1 MPQPISPAA
10 PAPGMGTGI
19 RVMVVD
25 DSVFVRGI
33 VSRWLSED
41 PAFEL
46 VGTYSNGKA
55 ALADLD
61 RVQPDVVVLDLEMP
75 EMDGLTALP
84 LILKQRRNTT
94 VIVAS
99 ALSRRGAEI
108 SLKALTLGAADYL
121 PKPDATK
128 EGGKGTFATDDFRRE
143 LMEKVRSLGLKV
155 LRQSGRA
162 PVAPPSAQPQAV
174 AAIPSQPR
182 GPIRLRPYSASDVS
196 LLAVGSSTGGPQA
209 LTRLFAVL
217 GPHIDRIPVVITQ
230 HMPPTFTALLA
241 EHVTRAAGRQAAEGE
256 DGEALRAGRIYIAP
270 GGRHMLL
277 ERDGPRTLI
286 RLSDGPA
293 VNFCKPAVDPMFNT
307 VAEIYR
313 RNALALVLT
322 GMGSDGARG
331 AGSIADAGGSVIVQ
345 DEETSVVW
353 GMPGATAS
361 AGNASEVLP
370 LQAIGPKV
378 IAMLARRRG

>member
-1 MPQPISPAA
+1 MPQPSSSPAA
-10 PAPGMGTGI
+10 ATPGSAI

-33 VSRWLSED
+33 IARWLSDD

-55 ALADLD
+55 ALGDLE
-61 RVQPDVVVLDLEMP
+61 RVQPDVVILDLEMP

-128 EGGKGTFATDDFRRE
+128 GTFATEDFKRE

-155 LRQSGRA
+155 LRQAGRA
-162 PVAPPSAQPQAV
+162 PALPPPSVQPQA
-174 AAIPSQPR
+174 AAAAASPPR

-196 LLAVGSSTGGPQA
+196 LIAVGSSTGGPQA

-217 GPHIDRIPVVITQ
+217 GPYLERIPVVITQ
-230 HMPPTFTALLA
+230 HMPATFTALLA
-241 EHVTRAAGRQAAEGE
+241 EHVSRAAGRQAAEGQE
-256 DGEALRAGRIYIAP
+256 GEVLAAGRIYIAP
-270 GGRHMLL
+270 GGKHMLL

-293 VNFCKPAVDPMFNT
+293 VNFCKPAVDPMFDT
-307 VAEIYR
+307 VAQIYR

-331 AGSIADAGGSVIVQ
+331 AGLIADAGGSVIVQ

-353 GMPGATAS
+353 GMPGATAH

>member
-1 MPQPISPAA
+1 MPQSSA
-10 PAPGMGTGI
+10 PVASAPGADARI

-46 VGTYSNGKA
+46 VGTFSNGKA

-61 RVQPDVVVLDLEMP
+61 RVQPDVVILDLEMP

-99 ALSRRGAEI
+99 ALSRRGAEV

-128 EGGKGTFATDDFRRE
+128 GTFATDDFKRE

-155 LRQSGRA
+155 LRQAGRA
-162 PVAPPSAQPQAV
+162 PALPPPSTQPQA
-174 AAIPSQPR
+174 AALPSQPR
-182 GPIRLRPYSASDVS
+182 GPIRLRPYSVSDVS
-196 LLAVGSSTGGPQA
+196 LIAVGSSTGGPQA

-217 GPHIDRIPVVITQ
+217 GPYIDRIPVVITQ

-241 EHVTRAAGRQAAEGE
+241 EHVTRAAGRQAAEGQ

-270 GGRHMLL
+270 GGKHMLL
-277 ERDGPRTLI
+277 ERDGARTVI

-293 VNFCKPAVDPMFNT
+293 VNFCKPAVDPMFDT
-307 VAEIYR
+307 VAQIYR

-331 AGSIADAGGSVIVQ
+331 AGIIADAGGSVIVQ

>member
-1 MPQPISPAA
+1 MPQPSSPPPAA
-10 PAPGMGTGI
+10 TPGSAI

-33 VSRWLSED
+33 IARWLSDD

-55 ALADLD
+55 ALGDLE
-61 RVQPDVVVLDLEMP
+61 RVQPDVVILDLEMP

-128 EGGKGTFATDDFRRE
+128 GTFATDDFKRE

-155 LRQSGRA
+155 LRQAGRA
-162 PVAPPSAQPQAV
+162 PALPPPSLQPQA
-174 AAIPSQPR
+174 AAASLPR

-196 LLAVGSSTGGPQA
+196 LIAVGSSTGGPQA

-217 GPHIDRIPVVITQ
+217 GPYIERIPVVITQ
-230 HMPPTFTALLA
+230 HMPATFTALLA
-241 EHVTRAAGRQAAEGE
+241 EHVSRAAGRQAAEGQE
-256 DGEALRAGRIYIAP
+256 GEALRAGHIYIAP
-270 GGRHMLL
+270 GGKHMLL

-286 RLSDGPA
+286 RLSDGPP
-293 VNFCKPAVDPMFNT
+293 VNFCKPAVDPMFDT
-307 VAEIYR
+307 VAQIYR

-331 AGSIADAGGSVIVQ
+331 AGLIADAGGSVIVQ

-353 GMPGATAS
+353 GMPGATAH

>member
-1 MPQPISPAA
+1 MPTTTS
-10 PAPGMGTGI
+10 APGGATLGSAV

-33 VSRWLSED
+33 VSRWLNDD
-41 PAFEL
+41 PLFEL
-46 VGTYSNGKA
+46 VGSHANGRRA
-55 ALADLD
+55 IEDIARAE
-61 RVQPDVVVLDLEMP
+61 PDVVILDLEMP

-84 LILKQRRNTT
+84 LILRQRKNTI

-99 ALSRRGAEI
+99 ALSRRGAEV

-128 EGGKGTFATDDFRRE
+128 GTFATEDFKRE
-143 LMEKVRSLGLKV
+143 LLEKVRSLGLKL
-155 LRQSGRA
+155 LRQTGRA
-162 PVAPPSAQPQAV
+162 EPEALSPRLAPLAGVSGSG
-174 AAIPSQPR
+174 AAR
-182 GPIRLRPYSASDVS
+182 APIRLRPYSTAPVS

-217 GPHIDRIPVVITQ
+217 GPHLDKVPVLITQ

-241 EHVTRAAGRQAAEGE
+241 EHVARASGRPAAEGV
-256 DGEALRAGRIYIAP
+256 DGEEIRAGHIYIAP

-277 ERDGPRTLI
+277 ERSGARSVI
-286 RLSDGPA
+286 RLSDGPP
-293 VNFCKPAVDPMFNT
+293 VNFCKPAVDPMFN
-307 VAEIYR
+307 AIAPLYR

-331 AGSIADAGGSVIVQ
+331 AGTIADAGGSVIVQ
-345 DEETSVVW
+345 DDETSVVW
-353 GMPGATAS
+353 GMPGATAN
-361 AGNASEVLP
+361 AGNASEVLA
-370 LQAIGPKV
+370 LDAIGRKV
-378 IAMLARRRG
+378 IRLMERGRG